1 MNRSLWATSSPTPGG
16 RGPKVVTGLVATGLA
31 LAATLSACAEEEP
44 AANAAGGEKTLQVAY
59 LSASSA
65 NTWLASSLEAMEKV
79 ADAENVE
86 ITEFDAQFKPGEQSK
101 QIQDVIAAGKYDGLV
116 IASVDG
122 AGIIPDL
129 EAAIDAGIQVA
140 ILNQVV
146 GEKLDTADPQ
156 FADVAVSVLAPPAK
170 SGERLGKLTL
180 QACEGVSP
188 CDVVYFY
195 GIKGTPI
202 DTAVREGFDTVIAEN
217 PDISVIAEAE
227 GKYLGPD
234 ESLKAMQDLL
244 QKDADFD
251 VVVGADQ
258 SIQGALLAL
267 EDANRTDGVKLIG
280 FGGSE
285 AAIAGIKA
293 GTWYAD
299 LFGAPGTEGRLAL
312 EGLIQAIRGQLPTGG
327 VDTASEL
334 PDDGLVT
341 QENVAEF
348 EPEWAG

>member
-1 MNRSLWATSSPTPGG
+1 MNRWGQRRSIS
-16 RGPKVVTGLVATGLA
+16 GLA
-31 LAATLSACAEEEP
+31 LLLGAVGLGAALTGCAEDEP
-44 AANAAGGEKTLQVAY
+44 VEGAAGATGETLQVAY

-65 NTWLASSLEAMEKV
+65 NTWLASSLKAMEEV

-86 ITEFDAQFKPGEQSK
+86 ITEFDAQFKPGEQGK
-101 QIQDVIAAGKYDGLV
+101 QIQDVIAAGTYDGLV

-122 AGIIPDL
+122 AAVIPDL

-140 ILNQVV
+140 ILNQVI
-146 GEKLDTADPQ
+146 GPELDTADPQ
-156 FADVAVSVLAPPAK
+156 FEDVAVSVLAPPAK
-170 SGERLGKLTL
+170 SGERLGQLTL

-202 DTAVREGFDTVIAEN
+202 DTAVRSGFDDVTSEN
-217 PDISVIAEAE
+217 PDISVVAEAE

-234 ESLKAMQDLL
+234 EGLKAMQDLL
-244 QKDADFD
+244 QKNPDFD

-258 SIQGALLAL
+258 SIQGAELAL
-267 EDANRTDGVKLIG
+267 QDAGKTEGVKLIG

-285 AAIAGIKA
+285 AAIAGVESGA
-293 GTWYAD
+293 WFAD
-299 LFGAPGTEGRLAL
+299 LFGAPATEGRLAL
-312 EGLIQAIRGQLPTGG
+312 EALVTALRDDLPTGG
-327 VDTASEL
+327 IDTASEL
-334 PDDGLVT
+334 PDEGLVT
-341 QENVAEF
+341 ADNVSEF